1 MSDAVCRHVQCTP
14 IDQRHVKCTHIHIST
29 PSLSPSTPNVRQ
41 PRGEWEWERKKGRQ
55 GASARKAGKA
65 RRKDRLEVC
74 WRCLGSTGWRCLG
87 SHCPATM
94 ALPAPVAQQ
103 QVCTLDALPYCLAS
117 FCSRFLPLFLTLSL
131 VSSRSC
137 VCHLSRFR
145 ALSRGLS
152 LPLATLVRLH
162 S

>member
-103 QVCTLDALPYCLAS
+103 QVCTLDEAGVHSRRPALLSSP
-117 FCSRFLPLFLTLSL
+117 RPTVLPLSAPVFSP
-131 VSSRSC
+131 S
-137 VCHLSRFR
+137 F
-145 ALSRGLS
+145 
-152 LPLATLVRLH
+152 
-162 S
+162 